1 MRERSLAPM
10 EVSFPG
16 LEIDSVI
23 STGPVRAVYRAHHVV
38 LNRPVLVV
46 TLAEG
51 ILPSSPLARSL
62 RSEAVARGR
71 LEHQN
76 IVHLHDFQETDERL
90 WFVLEDAH
98 AVTLATRAGEPLPW
112 PVAAAIAAIT
122 ARALASAHESG
133 VPHGRLTTDDVGWT
147 RDGALKLDGFGLVSL
162 EPNDS
167 EPLEWSQA
175 GGTSPERT
183 VGQPP
188 TELGDVFSLGALLYE
203 MLTGIAPFGPSS
215 SSEYSTRVRNSAV
228 PPVLAHVKDVPA
240 TLDLLTMQ
248 ALRKLPSERIEG
260 MEAFAERLENLLPEA
275 APALLANWVKN
286 ADDDPV
292 RVSLV
297 PHPERRSFPPE
308 VVVWTR
314 RVGTA
319 AGFTV
324 LGGAVALV
332 AFEGP
337 GPGWAPWKS
346 RDAFVAAA
354 PVLAPNEALAV
365 RAVATPWAH
374 VWVDGKHMETTP
386 FSEPLLLTPGTHVV
400 RFEHPNAPAE
410 ERKISGVA
418 GQSLFLDVAL
428 RVQLPA
434 PTTDVARTDDD
445 TP

>member
-1 MRERSLAPM
+1 M

-76 IVHLHDFQETDERL
+76 IVHLHDFQETNEHL

-98 AVTLATRAGEPLPW
+98 VETLSTRSGEPLPW
-112 PVAAAIAAIT
+112 SIAAAVAAIT

-133 VPHGRLTTDDVGWT
+133 VPHGRLTAEDVGWT

-175 GGTSPERT
+175 GGPSPERT

-215 SSEYSTRVRNSAV
+215 SSEYSTRVRNSVV

-260 MEAFAERLENLLPEA
+260 MDAFAERLESLLPEPA
-275 APALLANWVKN
+275 TALLANWVKN
-286 ADDDPV
+286 VDGDPV
-292 RVSLV
+292 RISHS
-297 PHPERRSFPPE
+297 PHPERRSFSPE

-314 RVGTA
+314 RIGTA

-324 LGGAVALV
+324 LGGALAAV
-332 AFEGP
+332 AFDG
-337 GPGWAPWKS
+337 APHWSWKS
-346 RDAFVAAA
+346 RDETVSAA
-354 PVLAPNEALAV
+354 PLLAPNEALAV

-374 VWVDGKHMETTP
+374 VWVDGKHVETTP
-386 FSEPLLLTPGTHVV
+386 FSEPILLTPGTHVV

-434 PTTDVARTDDD
+434 PTTDVARQDDD